1 MLDKRYSRKECLE
14 ISGIP
19 DSTSQSDLES
29 KVCNILHEYDADID
43 SANIKACHCLKSDH
57 WPWRSL

>member
-1 MLDKRYSRKECLE
+1 MLDKQYSRKECLE

-57 WPWRSL
+57 